1 MSAPAAAATA
11 AVAVPS
17 VHHPMKAGVDID
29 CASIPLKISC
39 KGHQYAA
46 TENVKLLVAYRGSSI
61 FYTTTREAAHM
72 DQGLLVN
79 PDDPSG
85 ATRLPWKEIKLAD
98 LILMKAEM
106 PGENGETVLQYQA
119 YWRRCTGE
127 AAHDDRYGMRLVK
140 LQGLKQ
146 ILGNLGAIEN
156 GAFVVSTSA
165 ELTERRQYLF
175 DGLNEADTKLWLEF
189 IQLCEQKNFASGLS
203 INFLDALKHFESTGG
218 AMAPFKLRQQVE
230 PDWVPARPRGEFD
243 SAVTPIRRPKVS
255 KSSAI
260 TTIPSDEALV
270 HPPANVFPLLNGGS
284 DNVSI
289 LHGLP
294 KDAHKHVTDKMI
306 IVTARTESLK
316 ALKRK
321 RDEDGGDAA
330 EMISKKELRSFHDR
344 VNIKEVPGGLTVFS
358 FSGSPGDLRIADDKD
373 GVFFVFHGSSPP
385 CLGGASVANDDAGSM
400 FEVED
405 VDGDVLER

>member
-1 MSAPAAAATA
+1 
-11 AVAVPS
+11 
-17 VHHPMKAGVDID
+17 MKAGVDID
-29 CASIPLKISC
+29 CASIPLKIWC

-46 TENVKLLVAYRGSSI
+46 TEHVKLLVAYRGPSI
-61 FYTTTREAAHM
+61 FYTTDREAAHM

-85 ATRLPWKEIKLAD
+85 ATRLPWKDVKIPD
-98 LILMKAEM
+98 LDLMKYEM
-106 PGENGETVLQYQA
+106 PGENGETVVQYQA

-127 AAHDDRYGMRLVK
+127 AAHDDRYGMRHVK
-140 LQGLKQ
+140 LQALKQ

-156 GAFVVSTSA
+156 GAFVVSASA

-203 INFLDALKHFESTGG
+203 INFLDALKHFESTG
-218 AMAPFKLRQQVE
+218 AAAPFRLRQQVE
-230 PDWVPARPRGEFD
+230 PDWVPTLSRERFD
-243 SAVTPIRRPKVS
+243 SAVTPISRPKVS

-260 TTIPSDEALV
+260 TAVPSDETLV
-270 HPPANVFPLLNGGS
+270 LPPANVFPLLNGGS
-284 DNVSI
+284 DNISI
-289 LHGLP
+289 LHGMP
-294 KDAHKHVTDKMI
+294 KDAITHETDKMI
-306 IVTARTESLK
+306 IVTARTETLK

-321 RDEDGGDAA
+321 REEDGGDPA

-358 FSGSPGDLRIADDKD
+358 FSGNPGDLRIAKDKD
-373 GVFFVFHGSSPP
+373 GVHFIFHGASPP

-405 VDGDVLER
+405 VDDDVLER

>member
-1 MSAPAAAATA
+1 MSAPAAAS
-11 AVAVPS
+11 P
-17 VHHPMKAGVDID
+17 HHPMKAGLDVD
-29 CASIPLKISC
+29 CASIPLKVSC
-39 KGHQYAA
+39 KGHQYAGA
-46 TENVKLLVAYRGSSI
+46 EGISHLVAYRGTSV
-61 FYTTTREAAHM
+61 FVTTEREAAHM

-85 ATRLPWKEIKLAD
+85 ATRLPWKAVKLTD
-98 LILMKAEM
+98 LVLMKCQM
-106 PGENGETVLQYQA
+106 PGENGDGTTTQYQA
-119 YWRRCTGE
+119 YWRRCTDD
-127 AAHDDRYGMRLVK
+127 AAHDDRYGLRLLK
-140 LQGLKQ
+140 LSALKQ

-156 GAFVVSTSA
+156 GAFVISGSSD
-165 ELTERRQYLF
+165 LTERRQHLF
-175 DGLNEADTKLWLEF
+175 DGLNDSDTKLWLEF

-203 INFLDALKHFESTGG
+203 INFLDALKHFDSTS
-218 AMAPFKLRQQVE
+218 AAAPFKLRQHVE

-260 TTIPSDEALV
+260 TTVPSEEVLV
-270 HPPANVFPLLNGGS
+270 PPPANVFPLLNGGS

-289 LHGLP
+289 LHGMP

-306 IVTARTESLK
+306 MVTARTESLK

-358 FSGSPGDLRIADDKD
+358 FSGTPGDLRIEDDKD

-385 CLGGASVANDDAGSM
+385 CLGGPSRGHDDAASL
-400 FEVED
+400 FDVED
-405 VDGDVLER
+405 VDDIVMER